1 MSNTVITGTGAYLP
15 TEVVTNA
22 AFERHE
28 FYNEDGSRIERPT
41 SDIVGKLEAITG
53 IRERRYAKP
62 ELRSSDIAAIAA
74 QRAVEDSGVDPETID
89 QIIVAHNFGD
99 ILSGTLQTDILP
111 SVASR
116 IKYSLGIK
124 NVHCIPYDVIFGC
137 PGWIQGLIQADAFFK
152 AGVAKRALVVGT
164 ETLSRIVDPHDR
176 DAMIFSDGAGATVV
190 EYQETGGRRG
200 IIASAGISHAQEDT
214 YYLYMGPTNNPDHP
228 DQQHRY
234 IKMMG
239 RKIYEYALT
248 NVPLAMKECLD
259 RAGVKHIS
267 EVSKIFIHQANE
279 KMDEAIIKRLFR
291 MYDVRDYDS
300 NVAPMNIHDFGNSS
314 VATIPTMY
322 DMVRRGQLG
331 EHQLQTGDLV
341 LFASVGAG
349 MNINAVAYR
358 Y

>member
-15 TEVVTNA
+15 TEVVANT
-22 AFERHE
+22 AFEQNE
-28 FYNEDGSRIERPT
+28 FYNEDGTRIDRP
-41 SDIVGKLEAITG
+41 IREVVEKLEAITG

-62 ELRSSDIAAIAA
+62 ELRSSDIAAIAS
-74 QRAVEDSGVDPETID
+74 RLAVEDAGIDPETID

-116 IKYSLGIK
+116 IKFSLGIK

-152 AGVAKRALVVGT
+152 AGVARRALVVGT

-190 EYQETGGRRG
+190 EYMDTGGKRG

-214 YYLYMGPTNNPDHP
+214 YYLYMGPTNKPDEH
-228 DQQHRY
+228 DQHRY
-234 IKMMG
+234 IKMQG
-239 RKIYEYALT
+239 RKIYEYALSH
-248 NVPLAMKECLD
+248 VPMAMKECLD

-279 KMDEAIIKRLFR
+279 KMDEAIVKRLFR
-291 MYDVRDYDS
+291 MYDVRDYDP

-331 EHQLQTGDLV
+331 EHRLHEGDLV

>member
-1 MSNTVITGTGAYLP
+1 MSHTVITGTGAYLP
-15 TEVVTNA
+15 TVVVTNA
-22 AFERHE
+22 DFENHE
-28 FYNEDGSRIERPT
+28 FYNEDGTRIEKPT
-41 SDIVGKLEAITG
+41 KEIVDKLEGITG
-53 IRERRYAKP
+53 IRARRYAQP
-62 ELRSSDIAAIAA
+62 EMRSSDIAAIAA
-74 QRAVEDSGVDPETID
+74 KRAVEDAGIDPETLD

-111 SVASR
+111 SIASR

-164 ETLSRIVDPHDR
+164 ETLARIVDPHDR

-190 EYQETGGRRG
+190 EYLDTGGKRG

-214 YYLYMGPTNNPDHP
+214 YFLYMGPTNKPDESDKHL
-228 DQQHRY
+228 Y
-234 IKMMG
+234 IKMQG
-239 RKIYEYALT
+239 RKIYEYALN

-267 EVSKIFIHQANE
+267 EVNKIFIHQANE
-279 KMDEAIIKRLFR
+279 KMDEAIIKRLYR
-291 MYDVRDYDS
+291 LYDVRDYDP

-331 EHQLQTGDLV
+331 EHKLHEGDLV